1 MAQMKEYYPE
11 LDINVEDDRLDVRLK
26 ANQFKIN
33 ELPQYQTFLE
43 KDVHFLAGEVSEV
56 TEEELRVTYEIETS
70 SISLVTALEKLS
82 LIDRLVL
89 AQKMQF
95 LSRYSQTLTVPY
107 IHPNNFFVLGEYVK
121 VAHRG
126 FSTAVMPFVE
136 NEDYFK
142 SYRALILYIINP
154 RLDFYDLINGSS
166 ALKNPFS
173 QEIQQA
179 QNFTELNESLN
190 QQVAIQVQKRLEE
203 NIYTPKNEFKIYKWG
218 MISFGILFLVLAVV
232 SGFYLVNTIPYKDR
246 IISSEI
252 YYTNHE
258 YSKALETLEKDN
270 PKNFTKG
277 TQYALAVSAIKED
290 NLSSDQKENILKNIS
305 MKTNETILL
314 YWIYIGFGDYEKTLD
329 AAQNIGDNQLILY
342 AYRKL
347 YSHVSGD
354 SKMKGSEKQ
363 EKLKEYK
370 EQIKNYEELLEGKDA
385 HEEQK

>member
-1 MAQMKEYYPE
+1 MSQIKEYYPE
-11 LDINVEDDRLDVRLK
+11 LDINVEDDSLFINLK
-26 ANQFKIN
+26 ANQFKIK

-43 KDVHFLAGEVSEV
+43 KDVHFLAGEVKEV
-56 TEEELRVTYEIETS
+56 SEEELRIAYAIEES
-70 SISLVTALEKLS
+70 SIPLVTALDKLS

-95 LSRYSQTLTVPY
+95 LSRYSHTLTAPY
-107 IHPNNFFVLGEYVK
+107 IHPDNFFVLGEYVK

-154 RLDFYDLINGSS
+154 RLDFLDLINGSS

-173 QEIQQA
+173 QDIQQA
-179 QNFTELNESLN
+179 QNFEDLNDALN
-190 QQVAIQVQKRLEE
+190 RQVAIQVQKRLDE
-203 NIYTPKNEFKIYKWG
+203 NIYTPKNQFMIYKWG
-218 MISFGILFLVLAVV
+218 MISFGILFLVLSVV
-232 SGFYLVNTIPYKDR
+232 SGFYLLNTIPYKDR
-246 IISSEI
+246 IITSEI
-252 YYTNHE
+252 YYTNNE
-258 YSKALETLEKDN
+258 YSKAIETLEKDN
-270 PKNFTKG
+270 PKNFPKG
-277 TQYALAVSAIKED
+277 TQYVLAISSIKED
-290 NLSSDQKENILKNIS
+290 NLSNSQKENILKNIS
-305 MKTNETILL
+305 MKTNENILL

-329 AAQNIGDNQLILY
+329 TAQNIGDNQLILY

-347 YSHVSGD
+347 YNHVSGD
-354 SKMKGSEKQ
+354 TKMKGSEKQ

-385 HEEQK
+385 HERQ

>member
-1 MAQMKEYYPE
+1 M
-11 LDINVEDDRLDVRLK
+11 K

-43 KDVHFLAGEVSEV
+43 RDVHFLAGEVSEV
-56 TEEELRVTYEIETS
+56 TEEELQVTYEIEPS
-70 SISLVTALEKLS
+70 SIPLVNALEKLS

-107 IHPNNFFVLGEYVK
+107 IHPNNLFVLGEYVK

-179 QNFTELNESLN
+179 QNFAELNESLN

-270 PKNFTKG
+270 PKNFPKG